1 MHCVSLLNNQTSRPD
16 PLNNRDTASFQLSV
30 VTTPHNSIIMRVRFV
45 FAFLLVELLMLEAIN
60 LTCVRGTRRLFKDLN
75 FTVER
80 GELIE
85 LRGPNGSGKTSL
97 LRILCGLATPAAGD
111 VLWDGKNIRALR
123 EEYSSVVAYLGHQN
137 AVKDELS
144 AIENLRIAA
153 GVSGHAL
160 SKQKAQDVFAK
171 VALTQQQNLPARV
184 LSAGQRRRLA
194 LTRLLTSN
202 ATLWILD
209 EVLTSLDEAAMNLSR
224 GFMSEHLKNGGAA
237 IVATHQDLNLAA
249 PRLKRLQLS

>member
-1 MHCVSLLNNQTSRPD
+1 M
-16 PLNNRDTASFQLSV
+16 
-30 VTTPHNSIIMRVRFV
+30 TTFHNSIMMRVRFV
-45 FAFLLVELLMLEAIN
+45 FAFLLVELLMLEAIS

-111 VLWDGKNIRALR
+111 VLWEGKNIRALR

-144 AIENLRIAA
+144 ALENLRIAS
-153 GVSGHAL
+153 GVSGYAL
-160 SKQKAQDVFAK
+160 SKQKAQDVFAR
-171 VALTQQQNLPARV
+171 VGLTQQQNLPARV

-194 LTRLLTSN
+194 MTRLLTAN

-209 EVLTSLDEAAMNLSR
+209 EVLTSLDESAMNWSR
-224 GFMSEHLKNGGAA
+224 EFMTEHLKNGGAA
-237 IVATHQDLNLAA
+237 IVATHQDLNLTA
-249 PRLKRLQLS
+249 PSVQRLQLS